1 MTARFGLLNAQG
13 FATRPGPSPNGPNLR
28 DESAYGLT
36 LGFPVNNA
44 LDYLKVLVPLLGG
57 GLVGAFINEW
67 FGRSGARVQ
76 VIPLIIRVGRSV
88 KADMKGFT
96 LARITGPD
104 SPPEPVALLHEYQFT
119 LRKTVRLDD
128 KEFAKF

>member
-1 MTARFGLLNAQG
+1 M
-13 FATRPGPSPNGPNLR
+13 
-28 DESAYGLT
+28 
-36 LGFPVNNA
+36 NNA